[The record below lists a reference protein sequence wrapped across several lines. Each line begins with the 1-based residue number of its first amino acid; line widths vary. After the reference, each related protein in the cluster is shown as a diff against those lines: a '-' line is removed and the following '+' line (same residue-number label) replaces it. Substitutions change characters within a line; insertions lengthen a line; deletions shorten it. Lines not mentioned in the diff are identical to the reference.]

1 MLLNYDTSELW
12 EFLFGVGK
20 HVLSRTCESLGFL
33 LDDALPISGSFL
45 PSVVLISTQLN
56 TLGRYIRRT
65 ESSLSTLASPL
76 GTWDSQLQLL
86 KSGKLLESAWV
97 PPPCS
102 IHSSG
107 TFPRQN
113 HSITG
118 LTSFVSHLLK
128 IIFLP

>member
-1 MLLNYDTSELW
+1 MTLLNYGNFYLGLANMCSP
-12 EFLFGVGK
+12 GP
-20 HVLSRTCESLGFL
+20 CESLGLL

-56 TLGRYIRRT
+56 TLGRYIRWT
-65 ESSLSTLASPL
+65 ESSLSTLASHL

-107 TFPRQN
+107 TFSRQN